1 MFSDKPK
8 STPSK
13 YKDGINTENISNQ
26 LKIIFSARKKNQI
39 LPSLR
44 DMDFHRA
51 DFGKTN
57 KGKD

>member
-26 LKIIFSARKKNQI
+26 LKIIFSARKKKSNI
-39 LPSLR
+39 AITKKYGFSSRRLWE
-44 DMDFHRA
+44 D
-51 DFGKTN
+51 
-57 KGKD
+57 